1 MSAAEDMRENSYSWE
16 IERAL
21 IGGLMIDPSQIP
33 DVAEVIRPGDFHR
46 PQHAALFG
54 MIHRMHGAGAGIDIV
69 TVLEEVTRIGCA
81 DELGGIAYVAN
92 LPNACP
98 TVENIHGYAVRL
110 RELGTRRGME
120 LEFRRG
126 IEAIRSGVDLREVI
140 ANAGAALSQASEA
153 TAGKEPPRFVMIGET
168 AREVIAEVHAA
179 ADEHAPKVPRV
190 MIPTGYPLLDKRL
203 IGFEPGDLVIIG
215 GRSGMGKSAFV
226 GNLALNMAR
235 IGYGVAILS
244 LEMMRKANVRRMLCA
259 DGRASSSQLRAG
271 RLDLQNYRRLVAA
284 TERLDGLPIAID
296 DGKGAGVTDLR
307 ARLRR
312 LTMPEGKRVSVV
324 AIDYLQ
330 LLRPGR
336 RAGNREAEVSGIARD
351 LKELAAELGVVILA
365 LSQIARGVE
374 GRADKRPMMSDLR
387 ESGEIEQ
394 AADAVLLLYRD
405 DYYHAD
411 SPQRGVCEIIVAKL
425 REGSTG
431 TVPLAWH
438 GDHQLFE
445 SLDSPG
451 WAPAPVPTPTSGKKS
466 KSTPKGAGYAVDPDD
481 PGPGPMF

>member
-16 IERAL
+16 MERAL
-21 IGGLMIDPSQIP
+21 LGGLILDPTQIP
-33 DVAEVIRPGDFHR
+33 DVAETIRPGDFHR
-46 PQHAALFG
+46 PQHAAMFG
-54 MIHRMHGAGAGIDIV
+54 LIHRMHSAGAGIDIA
-69 TVLEEVTRIGCA
+69 TVLEEITRLACA
-81 DELGGIAYVAN
+81 EEMGGFAYAAN

-98 TVENIHGYAVRL
+98 TVENIPDYATRL
-110 RELGTRRGME
+110 RELGTRRAME
-120 LEFRRG
+120 MEFRRG
-126 IEAIRSGVDLREVI
+126 IEAIRAGADLREVI
-140 ANAGAALSQASEA
+140 ANAGAALSEASEA
-153 TAGKEPPRFVMIGET
+153 SAGKEAPRFVMIGET

-179 ADEHAPKVPRV
+179 ADDRAPKVSRV

-226 GNLALNMAR
+226 GNLALNMGRA
-235 IGYGVAILS
+235 GYGVAILS

-271 RLDLQNYRRLVAA
+271 RLDLENYRRLVAA
-284 TERLDGLPIAID
+284 TERVDGLPIAID

-312 LTMPEGKRVSVV
+312 LTMPKGQRVSVV
-324 AIDYLQ
+324 AVDYLQ

-394 AADAVLLLYRD
+394 AADAVILLYRD
-405 DYYHAD
+405 DYYHSD

-438 GDHQLFE
+438 GDYQLFE

-451 WAPAPVPTPTSGKKS
+451 WAPAPVPAPAYGKKT
-466 KSTPKGAGYAVDPDD
+466 KSTPKGSAAPPPSDPDD
-481 PGPGPMF
+481 PGPMF